1 MANHTQG
8 ASIMSPTIN
17 IISIASV
24 GTLAL
29 ALAFSSHPTAT
40 SPPETVEENAL
51 DLIREGRHTFRHDT
65 FGDEAFWSDTLLLD
79 QAIAGVVHGGVGP
92 GLAPSAALA
101 LGLKLDVDALPA
113 ALRAQIAAGTLD
125 LGDPANTLALLE
137 LDAVVGV
144 RASFMNDRLDAVGIT
159 CALCHSTVDDSFAP
173 SIGAR
178 LDGWPNRDLNVGEVI
193 AFAPDLSFFANHLG
207 VDQALVRRVLRS
219 WGPGKFDAHL
229 ILDGQ
234 VARPTGGS
242 AAVLIPPA
250 LGLAGVNLATYGGWG
265 GVSHWNAFVATIE
278 MGGQGRLYDPRLRDA
293 VQFPLAAAAG
303 FDDIVPQVDLV
314 TSKLAALQVYQLL
327 LPVPEAP
334 PGSFDPVA
342 AERGQDLFD
351 GAAGCARCHVPPLY
365 TEPGHNV
372 HTGAEIGIDDF
383 QSSRSPALAY
393 RTTPLRGMVA
403 RTEGGYYHDGRFAT
417 LTDVV
422 EHYDTTFSLGLSSS
436 NVADLVEFLKSL

>member
-1 MANHTQG
+1 
-8 ASIMSPTIN
+8 MSPITN
-17 IISIASV
+17 IISVASV

-29 ALAFSSHPTAT
+29 ALALSSHPAAT
-40 SPPETVEENAL
+40 SAPEFVEENAL
-51 DLIREGRHTFRHDT
+51 DLIREGRQTFRHDT

-79 QAIAGVVHGGVGP
+79 QAIAGVAHGGVGP

-113 ALRAQIAAGTLD
+113 ALRVQLAAGTLD

-137 LDAVVGV
+137 LDAVVGL
-144 RASFMNDRLDAVGIT
+144 RASFMDDRLDAVGIT

-193 AFAPDLSFFANHLG
+193 AFAPDLAFFANHLG

-229 ILDGQ
+229 LLDGK
-234 VARPTGGS
+234 VARPHGGS
-242 AAVLIPPA
+242 AAVLIPSA
-250 LGLAGVNLATYGGWG
+250 LGLAGVNLSTYGGWG
-265 GVSHWNAFVATIE
+265 GVSHWNAFVATVE
-278 MGGQGRLYDPRLRDA
+278 MGGQGRLYDPRLRNA
-293 VQFPLAAAAG
+293 LQFPLAAAAG

-314 TSKLAALQVYQLL
+314 TSKLAALQVYQLV

-334 PGSFDPVA
+334 PGSFDPA
-342 AERGQDLFD
+342 AADRGKQLFE
-351 GAAGCARCHVPPLY
+351 GAAGCARCHVPPLF

-393 RTTPLRGMVA
+393 RTTPLRGMIA
-403 RTEGGYYHDGRFAT
+403 RTEGGYYHDGRFET

-422 EHYDTTFSLGLSSS
+422 EHYDMTFTLGLSSS
-436 NVADLVEFLKSL
+436 NVADLVEYLRSL